1 MLFIYTI
8 LFFASIVFYYTKLNA
23 IASGLMI
30 ALVIF
35 LYYCEYKKN
44 KRVINFSGFF
54 ALGFIGGFGL
64 SLLKLSKL
72 STGYNVIT
80 IIIIYVSY
88 FSLYLGRYFFDN
100 YKNKILEGS
109 DDGIKNEKREYNSNF
124 IKADT
129 SKGDKFIIGLIIITF
144 AVFLFEASILKFIP
158 LFTKDTPHAYSTFH
172 IFMVHYITTFYIFIP
187 SFAVA
192 NHMSQ
197 IGTKKALIGSFIY
210 VIIMSLLLVS
220 RSQLI
225 QSFVIAIFVYLIY
238 HKGRMNYDKKML
250 ITFGV
255 SFLMFLVLYLV
266 ITYNRAHDIA
276 YLEDIFE
283 MKNPDIPI
291 FITQPYMYIAHNFE
305 NLNFLVNN
313 LEHFTFGSRI
323 LAPLFTLTLIKKFFP
338 IVLNSPTLIIKE
350 ELTTKTIVYDAY
362 YDFGIV
368 GVVALMF
375 IIGFVGSYLEDKVYS
390 KLHDSIGNNYT
401 VVLYALY
408 CYYMLFSFF
417 QTYFSLTDTWV
428 YIIFI
433 ILIIIYKSLKS
444 DVIVKNTK
452 T

>member
-1 MLFIYTI
+1 MLLIYTI
-8 LFFASIVFYYTKLNA
+8 LFFVSIVFYYTKLNV

-30 ALVIF
+30 ALAIF

-44 KRVINFSGFF
+44 KRIINFSGFF
-54 ALGFIGGFGL
+54 ALGYISGFGL

-72 STGYNVIT
+72 SAEYNIIT

-88 FSLYLGRYFFDN
+88 FSLYLGKYFFEN
-100 YKNKILEGS
+100 YKIKILEKS
-109 DDGIKNEKREYNSNF
+109 DGGIKNEGIEYDSNL
-124 IKADT
+124 IKADI
-129 SKGDKFIIGLIIITF
+129 SRGDRFIIALIIITF
-144 AVFLFEASILKFIP
+144 VTFLFEASILKFIP

-172 IFMVHYITTFYIFIP
+172 IFMIHYITTFYIFIP

-192 NHMSQ
+192 NYISQ
-197 IGTKKALIGSFIY
+197 IGTKKALIGSFVY

-225 QSFVIAIFVYLIY
+225 QSFIIAIFVYLIY

-250 ITFGV
+250 TTFGM
-255 SFLMFLVLYLV
+255 SFLTFLILYLV

-283 MKNPDIPI
+283 MKNPNTPI

-313 LEHFTFGSRI
+313 LEHFTFGRRM
-323 LAPLFTLTLIKKFFP
+323 LVPLFTLTLIKKFFP

-368 GVVALMF
+368 GVIVLMF

-390 KLHDSIGNNYT
+390 KLHNFTGNNYI
-401 VVLYALY
+401 VVLYALF
-408 CYYMLFSFF
+408 CYYMFFSFF

-433 ILIIIYKSLKS
+433 ILLIIYNSFKS